1 MPLILEQDKVSL
13 RLSVP
18 SGDLIIPGEE
28 PGMVQA
34 ADATFLTKWHLE
46 RREGLKPPL
55 VLLIQ
60 LRDKQETWH
69 DRVSR
74 KAEER
79 KGKV

>member
-1 MPLILEQDKVSL
+1 M
-13 RLSVP
+13 P
-18 SGDLIIPGEE
+18 SGDLDSLIHLPGEE
-28 PGMVQA
+28 PGMVQP
-34 ADATFLTKWHLE
+34 ADATLLSLLTKRHLE
-46 RREGLKPPL
+46 RREGLKLPL

-60 LRDKQETWH
+60 LRDKQETSH